1 MEMPSNNKK
10 YLIEIVDNFSDK
22 VFCQFLAVGD
32 VYDLTGRTKL
42 EERVKAEAMSYYKNI
57 GEDEIDY
64 DYNIIHLFDDEVL
77 DLTEGKD
84 NA

>member
-1 MEMPSNNKK
+1 MEIPSKNKK
-10 YLIEIVDNFSDK
+10 YLIEVVDNFNGK

-32 VYDLTGRTKL
+32 VYDLTGRTRL
-42 EERVKAEAMSYYKNI
+42 EERVRQEAISYYKNI

-77 DLTEGKD
+77 DLTGRNE
-84 NA
+84 NE